1 MSSLLSIRQ
10 VLISVFDKSN
20 ILNFAQSLCQQ
31 GIQILSTTGTTQTL
45 SKIGLSVRNISD
57 YIKCPE
63 IMNGRIKTLH
73 YKIYAG
79 ILNRKNI
86 DNDILSAHAIQPID
100 MVIVNFYPFH
110 LKSQQNKQLSIEKT
124 LEYID
129 IGGPSMIR
137 AAAKNYNNTV
147 VIVDHNDYHNILN
160 EMNQYHGSIT
170 LNTRFNLA
178 IKAFKYIVEY
188 DTAILNYF
196 NNQSQKINTIQHI
209 PTITTNHNYI
219 KTSSKD
225 HFPKSFKCINLE
237 FIKKQNMR
245 YGENPH
251 QKATLYIETNSK
263 KTIGSIAN
271 AKQLQGKPLSYNNIL
286 DMDTALECVKMFTQP
301 TCVIV
306 KHTNPCG
313 VATSDTIC
321 SAYKKAYQTD
331 PISAFGGI
339 IAINRS
345 VDIHTA
351 RSIINQNFVEA
362 IIAPDIHQN
371 SFQILSNKKNIRV
384 LIIKPWKRQTN
395 MSNIDF
401 KKISGGLLIQNTD
414 TMITPKNLKIVTN
427 IHPTEQEIKD
437 SIFCWKIVK
446 FVKSNGIVCGKNHQT
461 TGIGSG
467 QLNRVHAVKIA
478 TAFTQTHQKNTS
490 QITGSVMASDAFF
503 PFPDSINIAAKMGI
517 TCIIQPGGSIRD
529 AEIIQTAN
537 QHNISM
543 IFTHTRHF
551 RH

>member
-1 MSSLLSIRQ
+1 MSSLLSIHQ
-10 VLISVFDKSN
+10 VLISVFDKSK
-20 ILNFAQSLCQQ
+20 ILNFAQFLFQQ
-31 GIQILSTTGTTQTL
+31 GVKILSTKGTTQTL
-45 SKIGLSVRNISD
+45 SKVGLTVHNISD

-79 ILNRKNI
+79 ILNRTNI
-86 DNDILSAHAIQPID
+86 DNDILSAHNIQPID

-110 LKSQQNKQLSIEKT
+110 AIAQNKQFSIENI

-137 AAAKNYNNTV
+137 AAAKNYQNTV
-147 VIVDHNDYHNILN
+147 VIVDYHDYQNILH
-160 EMNQYHGSIT
+160 EMNKYHGSVT

-178 IKAFKYIVEY
+178 TKAFKYITEY

-196 NNQSQKINTIQHI
+196 NKKNYKINTTQHSSI
-209 PTITTNHNYI
+209 IKTNHNHTKSPSNDY
-219 KTSSKD
+219 
-225 HFPKSFKCINLE
+225 FPKSLKCINIE

-251 QKATLYIETNSK
+251 QKAALYTETNPK
-263 KTIGSIAN
+263 KTIGSIAT

-286 DMDTALECVKMFTQP
+286 DLDTALECVKMFTQP

-313 VATSDTIC
+313 VATSDTIYT
-321 SAYKKAYQTD
+321 AYKKAYQAD
-331 PISAFGGI
+331 PTSAFGGI
-339 IAINRS
+339 IAFNRS
-345 VDIHTA
+345 LDIHTTQ
-351 RSIINQNFVEA
+351 SIINQNFVEA

-371 SFQILSNKKNIRV
+371 CFKILSNKKHIRV
-384 LIIKPWKRQTN
+384 LSTGSWKQPN
-395 MSNIDF
+395 NISKIDF
-401 KKISGGLLIQNTD
+401 KKISGGLLIQNSD
-414 TMITPKNLKIVTN
+414 TMITPKNLDIVTN
-427 IHPTEQEIKD
+427 THPTEQEIQD
-437 SIFCWKIVK
+437 AIFCWKIVK

-478 TAFTQTHQKNTS
+478 TAFTKHQKNIA
-490 QITGSVMASDAFF
+490 QIQGSVMASDAFF

-517 TCIIQPGGSIRD
+517 HCIIQPGGSIRD
-529 AEIIQTAN
+529 TEIIKTAN